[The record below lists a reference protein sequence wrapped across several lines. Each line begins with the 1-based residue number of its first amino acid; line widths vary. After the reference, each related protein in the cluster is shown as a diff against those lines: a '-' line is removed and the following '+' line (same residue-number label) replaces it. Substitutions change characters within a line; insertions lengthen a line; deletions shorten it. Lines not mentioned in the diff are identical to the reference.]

1 MLLVVDCKGLK
12 RDDGLDLSQITC
24 PCDEL
29 VFSKEAFTNL
39 GLIHTRKTDGEV
51 GLQKFGVTDQ
61 LIVPFKSCIAISWAS
76 LVA

>member
-1 MLLVVDCKGLK
+1 MTKPIL
-12 RDDGLDLSQITC
+12 C
-24 PCDEL
+24 PCDEV
-29 VFSKEAFTNL
+29 VFSKEAFTNI

-61 LIVPFKSCIAISWAS
+61 LIVLFKSCIAISWAS